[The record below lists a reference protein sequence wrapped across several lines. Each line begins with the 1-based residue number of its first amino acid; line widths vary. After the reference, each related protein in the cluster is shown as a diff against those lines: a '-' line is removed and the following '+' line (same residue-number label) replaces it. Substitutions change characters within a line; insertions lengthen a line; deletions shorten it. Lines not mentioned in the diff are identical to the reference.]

1 MSIDPEDICRF
12 VSNGKC
18 TILKQAK
25 GPTISS
31 SDPYVECDGMKEGC
45 LQYDTEN

>member
-1 MSIDPEDICRF
+1 MDIDPEDVCRF

-25 GPTISS
+25 GMKISQT
-31 SDPYVECDGMKEGC
+31 DPYVDCDGIKEGC
-45 LQYDTEN
+45 QQYDTEN